1 MNFSKI
7 SRCALWAWP
16 YFEKP
21 VSQNGIVKLYDVK
34 SALLFRCI
42 VRKYYE
48 IVADSYK
55 GETLL
60 NFGDQPKDMQ
70 DKISDLPVFG
80 DTIYSP
86 ELFSDPHKTVESD
99 DTTWCDNI
107 SDTVIAS
114 DNEND
119 TCASVS
125 EEVDI
130 TDNEHGNMFAHHEP
144 CNDDI
149 IVISSDCESY
159 SSASILKKKEMKR

>member
-1 MNFSKI
+1 M
-7 SRCALWAWP
+7 
-16 YFEKP
+16 
-21 VSQNGIVKLYDVK
+21 
-34 SALLFRCI
+34 
-42 VRKYYE
+42 
-48 IVADSYK
+48 
-55 GETLL
+55 
-60 NFGDQPKDMQ
+60 
-70 DKISDLPVFG
+70 
-80 DTIYSP
+80 
-86 ELFSDPHKTVESD
+86 
-99 DTTWCDNI
+99 
-107 SDTVIAS
+107 IAS